1 VKLAGSKV
9 VVTGAG
15 GFIGSHL
22 VEALVRE
29 GSEVRAFVF
38 YNSISS
44 IGWLEDL
51 PDEIKS
57 QLDIVYGDI
66 RDPYATKNAIRG
78 CQLVLHLAALV
89 GIPYSYRSPGAYVD
103 TNVKGTLNV
112 VQGAQ
117 ELGTTKVVHTSTSE
131 VYGTAQFVPITE
143 QHPLHGQSPYAATKI
158 GADQLA
164 LSFYH
169 SFGTPVS
176 VLRPFN
182 TYGPRQS
189 LRAVIPTII
198 AQLANGVTR
207 LKLGSLHPTRDFTF
221 VRDTVRGFMA
231 AAASD
236 SSIGQVVHVGSGFES
251 SIGEVVRIIA
261 ELMGVDVEVEME
273 AERVRP
279 VDSEVDQLWAD
290 PSKAQSLLG
299 WMPDFTGEEGLRRG
313 LKETI
318 DWFTNPEHTHR
329 YHSHA
334 YRI

>member
-1 VKLAGSKV
+1 MKLAGSKV
-9 VVTGAG
+9 LVTGAG

-38 YNSISS
+38 YNSLSS
-44 IGWLEDL
+44 IGWLADL

-66 RDPYATKNAIRG
+66 RDTYATKNALRG

-89 GIPYSYRSPGAYVD
+89 GIPYSYRSPEAYVD
-103 TNVKGTLNV
+103 TNVKGTLNIL
-112 VQGAQ
+112 QGAQ
-117 ELGTTKVVHTSTSE
+117 ELDIAKVVHTSTSE
-131 VYGTAQFVPITE
+131 VYGTARFVPITE
-143 QHPLHGQSPYAATKI
+143 QHLLQGQSPYAATKI

-164 LSFYH
+164 LSFFH

-189 LRAVIPTII
+189 LRAVIPTVI
-198 AQLANGVTR
+198 AQLANGATD

-231 AAASD
+231 AASSD
-236 SSIGQVVHVGSGFES
+236 SSIGQVVHVGSGYEI

-261 ELMGVDVEVEME
+261 ELMGVDVEVGME

-279 VDSEVDQLWAD
+279 VGSEVERLWAD
-290 PSKAQSLLG
+290 PSKAKEMLG
-299 WMPDFTGEEGLRRG
+299 WLPDYTGDEGFRRG
-313 LKETI
+313 LRETI
-318 DWFTNPEHTHR
+318 DWFTNPDHLQGYR
-329 YHSHA
+329 SQA

>member
-1 VKLAGSKV
+1 MKLAGSKV

-29 GSEVRAFVF
+29 GSDVRAFVF

-66 RDPYATKNAIRG
+66 RDSYATKNAIRG

-103 TNVKGTLNV
+103 TNVKGTLNI

-236 SSIGQVVHVGSGFES
+236 SSIGQVVHVGSGYES
-251 SIGEVVRIIA
+251 SISEVVRIIA

-279 VDSEVDQLWAD
+279 VDSEVERLWAD

-299 WMPDFTGEEGLRRG
+299 WKPDFTGDEGLRRG

-329 YHSHA
+329 YRSQA